1 MEEKNLE
8 IKTIL
13 KIINKDNQLVMNTNV
28 IWINNLKEIIIIR
41 FIKINN
47 RKKII
52 VIMIVTQNQ
61 GKIMRILKEL
71 YLVIIIK
78 MVATIINPFN
88 LLMKNQNK
96 IMMITRFLYQLKRNY
111 NSKDVK
117 ETNINMFNQM
127 IIINN
132 NQNKKKNQLISH
144 FLL

>member
-13 KIINKDNQLVMNTNV
+13 KIINKDNQLVMNINV

-132 NQNKKKNQLISH
+132 NQKKKKNQLISH